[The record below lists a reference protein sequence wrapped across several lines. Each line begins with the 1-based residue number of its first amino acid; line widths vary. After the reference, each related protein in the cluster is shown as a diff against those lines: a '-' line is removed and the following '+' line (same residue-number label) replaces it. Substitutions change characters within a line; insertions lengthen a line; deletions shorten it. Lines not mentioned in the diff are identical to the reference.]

1 VFLESVIVILW
12 VLFTLS
18 VGLAVWGLVR
28 RSAKVLLLAAL
39 PAGLFAFFFFW
50 DPRGRLFFVWPL
62 ALLAAAASLRWP
74 VRWREWLLLAAGFGA
89 CAGGVLML
97 SHPFR
102 NEVAHS
108 VPGRPRGWV
117 LSTRTETHSG

>member
-1 VFLESVIVILW
+1 MTCLNQCLSMKEILR
-12 VLFTLS
+12 FGFKTRFM
-18 VGLAVWGLVR
+18 GGMC
-28 RSAKVLLLAAL
+28 
-39 PAGLFAFFFFW
+39 P
-50 DPRGRLFFVWPL
+50 P

-117 LSTRTETHSG
+117 LSTRTETRSG